1 MWLARVD
8 WVGGPARL
16 YSGLLEGDVWV
27 EKPKSTGRSACAT
40 GTGGTQNHGF
50 IAGWEKFWLV
60 WKVRMREE
68 MVPGEMQKRKNVPK
82 PLRARKAPRDPK
94 QSKPETRLEE
104 VLQSAAN
111 IFFAK
116 GFHATSIEEV
126 ARDVGMLKGSLY
138 YYIKSKDD
146 LLFKLL
152 LAGIEDGDAYI
163 AKQIDLE
170 GDPVEQ
176 LERAVRAQ
184 IDYII
189 QNRVQFGLFLHEFD
203 SLSGKRQHKLISVM
217 SRYNSRFV
225 ELVRRGQE
233 QGKLMDGEPWLIVN
247 GILGMCNWLYRWYD
261 TDHISDPE
269 QVKQIFLR
277 MLLRGI
283 CKS

>member
-1 MWLARVD
+1 M
-8 WVGGPARL
+8 P
-16 YSGLLEGDVWV
+16 
-27 EKPKSTGRSACAT
+27 
-40 GTGGTQNHGF
+40 N
-50 IAGWEKFWLV
+50 
-60 WKVRMREE
+60 RME
-68 MVPGEMQKRKNVPK
+68 KRKRTPK
-82 PLRARKAPRDPK
+82 ALRPRKSRRETK
-94 QSKPETRLEE
+94 QSKPSTRLEE

-116 GFHATSIEEV
+116 GFHAASIEDV

-146 LLFKLL
+146 LLFQLL
-152 LAGIEDGDAYI
+152 LAGIEDSDAFI
-163 AKQIDLE
+163 ARQIDPQ
-170 GDPVEQ
+170 GDPLQE
-176 LERAVRAQ
+176 LERAIRAQ

-233 QGKLMDGEPWLIVN
+233 QGKLIPGEPWIIVN

-261 TDHISDPE
+261 TDEISDPE

-277 MLLRGI
+277 MSLRGI

>member
-1 MWLARVD
+1 MPER
-8 WVGGPARL
+8 
-16 YSGLLEGDVWV
+16 
-27 EKPKSTGRSACAT
+27 
-40 GTGGTQNHGF
+40 
-50 IAGWEKFWLV
+50 IA
-60 WKVRMREE
+60 
-68 MVPGEMQKRKNVPK
+68 KRKTPPK
-82 PLRARKAPRDPK
+82 PLRARKARTVSK
-94 QSKPETRLEE
+94 TKPETRLEE

-116 GFHATSIEEV
+116 GFHATSIEDV

-146 LLFKLL
+146 LLFQLL
-152 LAGIEDGDAYI
+152 MAGIEDGDAYI
-163 AKQIDLE
+163 AKQIDPNGE
-170 GDPVEQ
+170 PVAQ
-176 LERAVRAQ
+176 LERAIRAQ

-189 QNRVQFGLFLHEFD
+189 QNRVPFGLFLHEFD

-233 QGKLMDGEPWLIVN
+233 SGKLIDGEPWLIVN

-269 QVKQIFLR
+269 QVKQVFLR
-277 MLLRGI
+277 MILQGI
-283 CKS
+283 RRS

>member
-1 MWLARVD
+1 VVECDEIGSAVLAVE
-8 WVGGPARL
+8 A
-16 YSGLLEGDVWV
+16 LEVSATMKFACKPRISV
-27 EKPKSTGRSACAT
+27 AEKSVKPKKS
-40 GTGGTQNHGF
+40 
-50 IAGWEKFWLV
+50 
-60 WKVRMREE
+60 
-68 MVPGEMQKRKNVPK
+68 PK
-82 PLRARKAPRDPK
+82 PLRPRIVPREGGK
-94 QSKPETRLEE
+94 EKPSTRLEE

-116 GFHATSIEEV
+116 GFHATSIEDV

-146 LLFKLL
+146 LLFQLL

-163 AKQIDLE
+163 AKQIDLD

-189 QNRVQFGLFLHEFD
+189 EHRVPFGLFLHEFD

-217 SRYNSRFV
+217 SRYNNRFV
-225 ELVRRGQE
+225 ELVKRGQA
-233 QGKLMDGEPWLIVN
+233 QGKLMEGEPWLIVN

-261 TDHISDPE
+261 TDPASNRANGSNPE
-269 QVKQIFLR
+269 QVKQVFLR
-277 MLLRGI
+277 ILLEGLR
-283 CKS
+283 KK

>member
-1 MWLARVD
+1 LGRILA
-8 WVGGPARL
+8 
-16 YSGLLEGDVWV
+16 
-27 EKPKSTGRSACAT
+27 KQK
-40 GTGGTQNHGF
+40 
-50 IAGWEKFWLV
+50 K
-60 WKVRMREE
+60 K
-68 MVPGEMQKRKNVPK
+68 KRKTGPK
-82 PLRARKAPRDPK
+82 PLRPRNAPS
-94 QSKPETRLEE
+94 QALQAKPGTRLEE

-116 GFHATSIEEV
+116 GFHATSIEDV

-163 AKQIDLE
+163 AQHIDTNGE
-170 GDPVEQ
+170 PVEQ
-176 LERAVRAQ
+176 LQRAIRAQ

-189 QNRVQFGLFLHEFD
+189 QNKVQFGLFLHEFD
-203 SLSGKRQHKLISVM
+203 SLSGKRQHKLIAVM

-225 ELVRRGQE
+225 DLVRRAQQ
-233 QGKLMDGEPWLIVN
+233 QGKLMEGEPWLIVN

-269 QVKQIFLR
+269 QVKQIFLLMVMQGIR
-277 MLLRGI
+277 RG
-283 CKS
+283 

>member
-1 MWLARVD
+1 MCGHGATVCFTVSALCYYGNFAPVRNPVPQKTEKRKRTPQPLRPRK
-8 WVGGPARL
+8 GPRDA
-16 YSGLLEGDVWV
+16 
-27 EKPKSTGRSACAT
+27 KHPKSA
-40 GTGGTQNHGF
+40 
-50 IAGWEKFWLV
+50 
-60 WKVRMREE
+60 
-68 MVPGEMQKRKNVPK
+68 
-82 PLRARKAPRDPK
+82 
-94 QSKPETRLEE
+94 TRLEE
-104 VLQSAAN
+104 VLNSAAN

-116 GFHATSIEEV
+116 GFHATSIEDV

-146 LLFKLL
+146 LLFQLL
-152 LAGIEDGDAYI
+152 LAGIEDGDAFI
-163 AKQIDLE
+163 AQQIDPA

-176 LERAVRAQ
+176 LERAIRAQ

-225 ELVRRGQE
+225 DLVRRGQE
-233 QGKLMDGEPWLIVN
+233 LGKLMEGEPWIIVN

-261 TDHISDPE
+261 TDEISDPE

-277 MLLRGI
+277 MLLQGI
-283 CKS
+283 RKG